1 MKEDAKTMA
10 QLLRSGNTMLNQAC
24 PICNNPIFRNKDGMI
39 FCPIC
44 NREVKF
50 VEADS
55 VKKDKEEINVK
66 IQEKDSLNTLK
77 QIILEKIDLIAQK
90 LKFEA
95 QIDAI
100 ERYVILLTNFFDL
113 LKVIENKKF

>member
-1 MKEDAKTMA
+1 MKDSAKIMA

-24 PICNNPIFRNKDGMI
+24 PICNNPLFRNKDGMT

-50 VEADS
+50 VETGS
-55 VKKDKEEINVK
+55 EKKDKEDGNVK

-77 QIILEKIDLIAQK
+77 QIILEKIDFIAQK

-95 QIDAI
+95 QIDVI

-113 LKVIENKKF
+113 LKAIENK